1 MIKNNKIK
9 FHATSFSHFCTVYA
23 NDELCCSSVIQTFC
37 QVTGYGGTPMVS
49 ENNMVKGDFGEINVR
64 FDSSTEKDS
73 PVFFKPVKKN

>member
-1 MIKNNKIK
+1 MLQFRYTN
-9 FHATSFSHFCTVYA
+9 
-23 NDELCCSSVIQTFC
+23 LFC

-73 PVFFKPVKKN
+73 PVFF